1 MKDQCSRGDWDISG
15 HNPTPQSWY
24 SIKNKIEKM
33 GVGWGEKENK
43 KKGLCNCCSSTT
55 TTTIALLL
63 LLIVVVVV
71 AAATKE
77 EEEEEEEKIVCHF
90 TVNL

>member
-43 KKGLCNCCSSTT
+43 KKGLCICCSSTT
-55 TTTIALLL
+55 TTTTIALL
-63 LLIVVVVV
+63 VVVVV
-71 AAATKE
+71 VAAAATKE
-77 EEEEEEEKIVCHF
+77 EEEEEEEIVCHF